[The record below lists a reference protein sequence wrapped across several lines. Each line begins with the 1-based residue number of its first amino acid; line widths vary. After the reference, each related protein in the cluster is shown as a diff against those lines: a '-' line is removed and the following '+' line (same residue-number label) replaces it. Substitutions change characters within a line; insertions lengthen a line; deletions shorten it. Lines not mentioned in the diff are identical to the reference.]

1 MKSVSLFEN
10 IGHTRHLFGLFSV
23 LKNGSSPASILFY
36 FQSSK
41 MGYPRHLFGLF
52 SVLKNGL
59 STASFWLIF
68 SLQKWAIPASFWFI
82 FSPEKW
88 AIPSISLVYFRLFKQ
103 TLQLL
108 TRNQC
113 EKCPSSI
120 WYQESNPHPSEHGFS
135 PKTPRPGLLLHQLQS
150 RVANPWSSIDEGDE
164 DVLNRPKW

>member
-1 MKSVSLFEN
+1 MKRVSLFEN

-68 SLQKWAIPASFWFI
+68 SLQKWDIPASFWFI

-120 WYQESNPHPSEHGFS
+120 WYQESNPHPFLPKPLDQGFRFIS
-135 PKTPRPGLLLHQLQS
+135 CSLGC
-150 RVANPWSSIDEGDE
+150 ANPWSSIDEGDE